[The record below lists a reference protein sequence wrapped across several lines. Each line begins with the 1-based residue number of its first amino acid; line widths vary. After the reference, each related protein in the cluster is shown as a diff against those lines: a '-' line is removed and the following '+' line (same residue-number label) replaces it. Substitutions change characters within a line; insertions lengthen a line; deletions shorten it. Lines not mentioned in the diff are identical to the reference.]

1 MPETLNS
8 GDIGTA
14 CAKWM
19 DSKTVSAHADKPIA
33 CRDALVTHYTATSPI
48 KDFTTLLSMF
58 LRRVAP

>member
-19 DSKTVSAHADKPIA
+19 QSKGVTANKDKPIA
-33 CRDALVTHYTATSPI
+33 ERDALVTHYTATT
-48 KDFTTLLSMF
+48 KDFCTLLSMF
-58 LRRVAP
+58 LRRIAP

>member
-14 CAKWM
+14 YAKWLA
-19 DSKTVSAHADKPIA
+19 TVPPTPDKPSEG
-33 CRDALVTHYTATSPI
+33 RDLLVAHYTSTT

-58 LRRVAP
+58 LRRIAP